1 MINWVDN
8 VNIISRCKEYQSWR
22 FELWQR
28 PNARNVSF
36 ETLYSGQFTLSTQL
50 IILNYPNRYL
60 SLCSKISLE
69 THSEPI
75 PCFFRKAEFTPYLQA
90 VLDFPQNTINKKPCL
105 NCSYILG
112 YLVSCKDLM
121 ILTFTIKW
129 PFKTISCYLS
139 ILPFNSHEL
148 RGEMEKLNYFL
159 SSYWLDHLMA
169 YLFTLLC
176 LTVNPNETSY
186 LCSWNFLYLTKGRLI
201 K

>member
-36 ETLYSGQFTLSTQL
+36 ETLYSGQFMLSTQL
-50 IILNYPNRYL
+50 IIPNRYL

-69 THSEPI
+69 TYSEPN

-90 VLDFPQNTINKKPCL
+90 ALDFPQNTINK
-105 NCSYILG
+105 N
-112 YLVSCKDLM
+112 LVWIAPAFWDIWSLVKTYLM

-139 ILPFNSHEL
+139 ILPLNSHEL

-159 SSYWLDHLMA
+159 SPYWLDHLIS

-176 LTVNPNETSY
+176 LIVNLNET
-186 LCSWNFLYLTKGRLI
+186 LLFVFMKFLI
-201 K
+201 FN